1 MKRNLRMMMLL
12 LLVLMLAFTGC
23 SKPAETPSETEQPSE
38 TPETPETPE
47 EPEESVLVIAVE
59 PDYFTFDPGYA
70 YELYAPM
77 IIGVTYDNLYEII
90 PESDYPVPQ
99 LASGYEVSEDGLIY
113 TFTINPDAIFA
124 SGNDVTA
131 NDVKFSF
138 ERAMNLQSNASALLA
153 DADGQGVV
161 SIEAP
166 DEDTV
171 VITLSKPDSSFI
183 SKTTSTSYAVLDSA
197 IVIANGGVS
206 DVSAPSEDTAQDYL
220 NNQSAGS
227 GPYIMESFDPDN
239 SLILVKNENYWGE
252 APSYDKIIV
261 QDMPDANSQLI
272 SVQQGDVDI
281 AFNLSADQIASVSS
295 DSNVQV
301 IPNATMTMG
310 FLLMHNDP
318 EIGQQVS
325 DPYVQKAVRAAVDY
339 EGLQMIIGEGTIT
352 PASFIQYGFLGALDP
367 IDVSTAR
374 DLDKAKAF
382 LAQSPYP
389 DGFEIDFPVSNL
401 APEGIPLT
409 LIAEKVKADL
419 EEIGIVIN
427 IIPQEWGGGYGDEYR
442 NGTLGFTVMYW
453 GPDYF
458 DPNNQLAFLPG
469 QFVGHRAG
477 WTADMNPELAAMYD
491 KIVQEPDDAKRA
503 SLLGEVQE
511 ITTVESP
518 FVVYAQ
524 YPKYIVASDKLQ
536 NVEYSNVYRL
546 DLVAVK
552 TK

>member
-1 MKRNLRMMMLL
+1 MKRKLRSMIMM

-23 SKPAETPSETEQPSE
+23 SQPADDPSETEQSSE
-38 TPETPETPE
+38 TETPETPE

-77 IIGVTYDNLYEII
+77 IIGVTYDTLYEIT
-90 PESDYPVPQ
+90 PDSDFPVPQ
-99 LASGYEVSEDGLIY
+99 LATGHEVSEDGLTY
-113 TFTINPDAIFA
+113 TFTLNPDAVFA

-131 NDVKFSF
+131 EDVKFSF

-153 DADGQGVV
+153 DAEGQGVV

-166 DEDTV
+166 DADTV
-171 VITLSKPDSSFI
+171 VITLSKPDSSFV
-183 SKTTSTSYAVLDSA
+183 SKTTSTAYAVLDSA
-197 IVIANGGVS
+197 VVIENGGVS
-206 DVSAPSEDTAQDYL
+206 DASAPTTDKAQDYL

-227 GPYIMESFDPDN
+227 GPYIMESFTPDD
-239 SLILVKNENYWGE
+239 SLILVKNESYWGQ
-252 APSYDKIIV
+252 APDYDKIIV

-281 AFNLSADQIASVSS
+281 AFNLSADQIASVGA
-295 DSNVQV
+295 DTNVQV

-339 EGLQMIIGEGTIT
+339 QGLQMIIGVGTVT
-352 PASFIQYGFLGALDP
+352 PPSFIQYGFLGALDP
-367 IDVSTAR
+367 IDVSSAR
-374 DLDKAKAF
+374 DLEKAKAF
-382 LAQSPYP
+382 LEQSPYP

-419 EEIGIVIN
+419 EEIGITIN
-427 IIPQEWGGGYGDEYR
+427 IIPQEWGGGYGDDYR
-442 NGTLGFTVMYW
+442 DGKLGFTVMYW

-491 KIVQEPDDAKRA
+491 QIVQEPDDAKRA
-503 SLLGEVQE
+503 ELLGQVQE

-524 YPKYIVASDKLQ
+524 YPKYIVASDKLD

-552 TK
+552 AK